1 MFVDNDFP
9 HEIEVDDVA
18 TQNNYEPTASNIIE
32 TTEYSDESQAE
43 MDEDDLENM
52 SISSSQSENSDE
64 EIADGS
70 LRSAS
75 GVVWARMT
83 ENNPQGRLPS
93 HNVCNIPGA
102 KKIRRGLH
110 PNSPKDS
117 FLIFF
122 NTIIQL
128 ITQYSNQHARRMCRV
143 MNVMWKTVDESEMEA
158 YIGLNIIAGLS

>member
-32 TTEYSDESQAE
+32 TMEYSDESQTE

-52 SISSSQSENSDE
+52 SIFSSQSENSDE

-83 ENNPQGRLPS
+83 E
-93 HNVCNIPGA
+93 I
-102 KKIRRGLH
+102 
-110 PNSPKDS
+110 DS
-117 FLIFF
+117 TRKTAVTQCL
-122 NTIIQL
+122 
-128 ITQYSNQHARRMCRV
+128 QYS
-143 MNVMWKTVDESEMEA
+143 WSK
-158 YIGLNIIAGLS
+158 